1 MNELIKN
8 IAGKTGISDDQAQQ
22 AVNAVLAFLK
32 DKLPAPVSA
41 QLDSLLDQGGDSV
54 ADIAKSLGSKL
65 GL

>member
-41 QLDSLLDQGGDSV
+41 QLDSLLDQGGDSA